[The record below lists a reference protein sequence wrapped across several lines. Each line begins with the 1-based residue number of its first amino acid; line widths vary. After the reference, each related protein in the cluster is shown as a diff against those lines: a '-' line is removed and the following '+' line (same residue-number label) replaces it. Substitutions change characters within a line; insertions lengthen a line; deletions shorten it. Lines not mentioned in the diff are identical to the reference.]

1 MKSRVYLETSVV
13 SYLTAL
19 PSRDVVRAGHQ
30 QSTLEWW
37 AARDAFELF
46 VSEVVLTEAR
56 MGDAA
61 AAGRRLAALDGL
73 PALVA
78 VAEAH
83 ALAAVLLSAAV
94 MPRSAAIDALHVAI
108 ATVHG
113 IDFLLTWNCSHI
125 ANAVMRPRIEA
136 ACREHGFE
144 PPTICTPEELRAQEE
159 Q

>member
-1 MKSRVYLETSVV
+1 
-13 SYLTAL
+13 
-19 PSRDVVRAGHQ
+19 
-30 QSTLEWW
+30 
-37 AARDAFELF
+37 
-46 VSEVVLTEAR
+46 

-136 ACREHGFE
+136 VCREHGFE